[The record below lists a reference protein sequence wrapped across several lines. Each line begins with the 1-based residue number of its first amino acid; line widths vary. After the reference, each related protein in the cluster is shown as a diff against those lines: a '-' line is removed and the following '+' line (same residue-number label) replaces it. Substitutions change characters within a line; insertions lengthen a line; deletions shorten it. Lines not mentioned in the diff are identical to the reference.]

1 MTSLPPPS
9 SSTNGH
15 AATNHLNGT
24 SHSDGV
30 QSIHSYDGAESAP
43 STSTY
48 PINGYAQQAFQNHNE
63 EVVNHLYHA
72 GFQSG
77 LYADTILHVFNQT
90 YRLHAIIL
98 SRSPYLAHLMSTIPP
113 VNGPRTI
120 FLNLEQ
126 ETEVTAEGIAIVLG
140 YLYSSISVQL
150 IAPHNA
156 RAVLAASCLLG
167 GVDAL
172 CAYAYEACRRSIT
185 VDSIGDWL
193 KFLETLP
200 TAGDGSRTPE
210 LPPPSLFGIYARRLR
225 DDIFHFLVVL
235 LPELLGIQTATDDDG
250 RKQLLKTY
258 SVVPFDMFKAA
269 IESPTLQIGTDQA
282 RFKFAKDAIELRKQ
296 GIARGSG
303 AEETVVLAFGSSF
316 GGSAVHVTRK
326 MRKRQL
332 WKVNS

>member
-1 MTSLPPPS
+1 MCPLRF
-9 SSTNGH
+9 
-15 AATNHLNGT
+15 LLL
-24 SHSDGV
+24 V
-30 QSIHSYDGAESAP
+30 VSADLQC
-43 STSTY
+43 S
-48 PINGYAQQAFQNHNE
+48 
-63 EVVNHLYHA
+63 
-72 GFQSG
+72 
-77 LYADTILHVFNQT
+77 
-90 YRLHAIIL
+90 
-98 SRSPYLAHLMSTIPP
+98 
-113 VNGPRTI
+113 
-120 FLNLEQ
+120 
-126 ETEVTAEGIAIVLG
+126 VLG

-193 KFLETLP
+193 KFLETPP

-269 IESPTLQIGTDQA
+269 IESPTLQIGEYFNILVTDIVLTSGLMCQA
-282 RFKFAKDAIELRKQ
+282 LIKRGSNLRRTQLNFVNKELREEV
-296 GIARGSG
+296 ARRRRWCLLS
-303 AEETVVLAFGSSF
+303 AAALEEVLS
-316 GGSAVHVTRK
+316 T
-326 MRKRQL
+326 
-332 WKVNS
+332 